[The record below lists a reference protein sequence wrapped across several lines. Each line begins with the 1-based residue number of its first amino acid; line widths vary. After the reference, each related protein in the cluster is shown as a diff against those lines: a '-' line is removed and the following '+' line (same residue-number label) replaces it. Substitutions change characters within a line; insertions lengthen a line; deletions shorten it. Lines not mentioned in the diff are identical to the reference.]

1 MPYLS
6 QQQLQRMN
14 VGPYSRD
21 GATVPDSDMDNVP
34 CWAWA
39 LAGEFV
45 AASDPFSAASVYEHA
60 FVFDTGRNPT
70 ATNDGY
76 LHQITEIWPD
86 TGVAVSALVGYAPD
100 ALDGHMQSQQA
111 CRMALMKIAA
121 ITNGLTVLGEGTD
134 HDYTI
139 HLRSTSWY
147 GWDHFAVG
155 IRMPPGGEPV
165 NYVQTVPGV
174 PLRYRCNAVW
184 DEGMPETVIGVDG
197 LLTTHIGTLDRIP

>member
-21 GATVPDSDMDNVP
+21 GAAVPDSDMDNVP

-60 FVFDTGRNPT
+60 FVFDQQRNPT
-70 ATNDGY
+70 ATNAGY
-76 LHQITEIWPD
+76 LNQITEIWPD
-86 TGVAVSALVGYAPD
+86 AGLAVSALVAYAPD
-100 ALDGHMQSQQA
+100 ALDGDVQSQQA

-121 ITNGLTVLGEGTD
+121 ITNGLSVLGEGAD

-155 IRMPPGGEPV
+155 IRMPPGSAPV

-174 PLRYRCNAVW
+174 PLCYRCDAVW
-184 DEGMPETVIGVDG
+184 DEGMPETIIGVDG
-197 LLTTHIGTLDRIP
+197 LLPTHIETLDRIP

>member
-21 GATVPDSDMDNVP
+21 GATVPDSDMLKVP

-45 AASDPFSAASVYEHA
+45 AASDPFSAASIYEHA
-60 FVFDTGRNPT
+60 FVFDDEHNPT
-70 ATNDGY
+70 GTNADY
-76 LHQITEIWPD
+76 LNQITGIWPD
-86 TGVAVSALVGYAPD
+86 TDLAVSALVGYFPD
-100 ALDGHMQSQQA
+100 AVNGDVQAQLA

-121 ITNGLTVLGEGTD
+121 ITNGLTVLGEGANYA
-134 HDYTI
+134 YTI
-139 HLRSTSWY
+139 HLKSSSWY
-147 GWDHFAVG
+147 GWDHLAVG
-155 IRMPPGGEPV
+155 VRMPPGSNPV

-174 PLRYRCNAVW
+174 PLCYRCNAVW
-184 DEGMPETVIGVDG
+184 DERFPETAIGVDG
-197 LLTTHIGTLDRIP
+197 LLATHIETLDRIP